1 MKDPKNL
8 LRIVRRTY
16 NKYMKDTQ
24 KQLKTTQIKYC
35 ELVTLEI
42 LINVCCHFTFLG
54 SIKDWFQIDGT
65 ILALHRLGNR
75 RGDDERDLEA
85 F

>member
-1 MKDPKNL
+1 LIPQPAFSTLPAFILFLFFILKKKNFWG
-8 LRIVRRTY
+8 I
-16 NKYMKDTQ
+16 TQ
-24 KQLKTTQIKYC
+24 NWIMT
-35 ELVTLEI
+35 
-42 LINVCCHFTFLG
+42 G

-85 F
+85 FWS

>member
-1 MKDPKNL
+1 M
-8 LRIVRRTY
+8 T
-16 NKYMKDTQ
+16 
-24 KQLKTTQIKYC
+24 
-35 ELVTLEI
+35 
-42 LINVCCHFTFLG
+42 G

-85 F
+85 FWS